1 MDNHQEFLDYK
12 FMIEKYL
19 EDKGFIKIDYNE
31 QGQDI
36 YRQRDDEP
44 KMDIVIEFIEHQDEL

>member
-31 QGQDI
+31 QEQDI

-44 KMDIVIEFIEHQDEL
+44 KMDIIIEFIEHQDEL

>member
-1 MDNHQEFLDYK
+1 MNTHQEFLDYK

-19 EDKGFIKIDYNE
+19 QDKGFIKIDYNT

-36 YRQRDDEP
+36 WRQRDDEP
-44 KMDIVIEFIEHQDEL
+44 KMDIIIEFVEHQDEL